1 MSKVLHCT
9 TTRSLSWPNL
19 HFGQNS
25 ALAGRR
31 PGWVEIDCSDQSQF
45 RSRTPSEFYRI
56 VDMVEHANQ
65 QLEAGLMMKQDC
77 EDLEKSSGIVRNP
90 HGLFADSP
98 LRHTAKQNA
107 LQMTASCVCVC
118 VFQQLAAIVQQLAA
132 MSFLSCLQLVNLEG
146 VFSVG
151 EALH

>member
-1 MSKVLHCT
+1 MSTVLHCT

-45 RSRTPSEFYRI
+45 RSRTPNEFYRI
-56 VDMVEHANQ
+56 VDMVEHAHQ
-65 QLEAGLMMKQDC
+65 QWEAGAMMKQDGD
-77 EDLEKSSGIVRNP
+77 DLEQSAGIGRNP
-90 HGLFADSP
+90 HGLFAASP

-118 VFQQLAAIVQQLAA
+118 FSSLLLLFSSLLLCLFSAACSL
-132 MSFLSCLQLVNLEG
+132 
-146 VFSVG
+146 
-151 EALH
+151 